1 MNFSKK
7 SNDKSFKMMYN
18 TNWKII
24 LTNKRKGRYIMNK
37 RQTIRKT
44 AAAAFCIAAVMGA
57 AFADMPYIA
66 PNHIVAS
73 AESTPPA
80 VVEVK
85 LEDVIKAA
93 FDAGDSYAVLA
104 DGAIKCTIFYNAQCY
119 ISIIKPGSYK
129 ITGSNYYNKSYV
141 DTAINNDSDGDVNIE
156 CNVYINNDGFNGCDG
171 QYKTCNLFNNNTGTT
186 AVSGTLQVDMYNGID
201 FKYGTVD
208 CTALTVTYTDGDNSN
223 NKFPKT
229 FFTAGTNVKLSEQF
243 KTGVK
248 DGGTTLLSQ
257 NYRCFSENG
266 TPFKGGKL
274 TKDTTVKAYESHN
287 AEMVAAVPPTCTTD
301 GTIEHWICSHCGEKF
316 EDKDCT
322 TPVTDVTV
330 PAKHTLTHHEAKN
343 PTCTEAGN
351 VEYWDC
357 SACGLK
363 FSDENGT
370 KEITAPVSI
379 DAAGHSFGEWETV
392 TKPTAEKDGE
402 QKRTCSKCGFE
413 ETKPISVLH
422 SADTSKW
429 LTDENSHWHAC
440 ATPDCTEI
448 FDKADHTPDE
458 GTVTVKATYKS
469 KGVKTFSCS
478 VCGTELYTE
487 EIPVIDL
494 SDPNVAAEVFVDR
507 LYEELLGRPGDEA
520 GKQTHIDNLLK
531 KAPSL
536 KAYYDFI
543 FSEEFTNLDISLDE
557 KLTRICRIFLDR
569 EPTAE
574 EMNRWKDALENG
586 CSIGYVFADL
596 ANSDEFIALCEL
608 FHLEPGTWKPTE
620 NRDIN
625 PNLTKFISRMYNNV
639 LGRRYDVD
647 GINNHAGKY
656 LELGDLYAMA
666 FDFLFSPEFIEKNT
680 TDEEFVEILYST
692 FFDREP
698 DTKGRNDWLESLA
711 DGKSREEV
719 LAGFVYSDEC
729 KELVESFDID

>member
-1 MNFSKK
+1 
-7 SNDKSFKMMYN
+7 
-18 TNWKII
+18 
-24 LTNKRKGRYIMNK
+24 MNK

-66 PNHIVAS
+66 PNPIVAS

-80 VVEVK
+80 VVELT
-85 LEDVIKAA
+85 LEEVIAAA
-93 FDAGDSYAVLA
+93 FGAGNDNDAVLA
-104 DGAIKCTIFYNAQCY
+104 DGAISCTICYGGQCY
-119 ISIIKPGSYK
+119 IKIKTPGSYK

-141 DTAINNDSDGDVNIE
+141 DIAIVNNSNDAVNIE
-156 CNVYINNDGFNGCDG
+156 CNNVYINNDGFIGCDG
-171 QYKTCNLFNNNTGTT
+171 RYKTCNLFNDDYMGKTT
-186 AVSGTLQVDMYNGID
+186 TVSGTLQVDMYNGVN
-201 FKYGTVD
+201 FKYGNVYCD
-208 CTALTVTYTDGDNSN
+208 DLTVTYKDDGSSGE
-223 NKFPKT
+223 KFPKT
-229 FFTAGTNVKLSEQF
+229 YFTAGTDVKLSKQF
-243 KTGVK
+243 ETGVK
-248 DGGTTLLSQ
+248 DENQYVVLSKG
-257 NYRCFSENG
+257 YCCFSENG

-274 TKDTTVKAYESHN
+274 TKDTTVTAYTAHN

-316 EDKDCT
+316 EDEGCT
-322 TPVTDVTV
+322 TPVTDLTV
-330 PAKHTLTHHEAKN
+330 PALGHT
-343 PTCTEAGN
+343 
-351 VEYWDC
+351 
-357 SACGLK
+357 
-363 FSDENGT
+363 
-370 KEITAPVSI
+370 
-379 DAAGHSFGEWETV
+379 FGEWETV
-392 TKPTAEKDGE
+392 TKPTAEKEGE
-402 QKRTCSKCGFE
+402 EKRTCSECGFE

-429 LTDENSHWHAC
+429 LTDKNSHWHAC

-478 VCGTELYTE
+478 VCKTELYTE

-507 LYEELLGRPGDEA
+507 LYEELLGRPADET

-586 CSIGYVFADL
+586 CSMGYVFADL

-608 FHLEPGTWKPTE
+608 FHLEPGTWTPTE

-656 LELGDLYAMA
+656 LDLGDLYAMA

-711 DGKSREEV
+711 DGMSREEV

>member
-1 MNFSKK
+1 
-7 SNDKSFKMMYN
+7 
-18 TNWKII
+18 
-24 LTNKRKGRYIMNK
+24 MNK

-44 AAAAFCIAAVMGA
+44 AAAAFCIATVMGA

-66 PNHIVAS
+66 PNPIVAS

-104 DGAIKCTIFYNAQCY
+104 DGAITCSIFYNGQCY
-119 ISIIKPGSYK
+119 IQIKTPGSYT
-129 ITGSNYYNKSYV
+129 ITGSNYYNGSYV
-141 DTAINNDSDGDVNIE
+141 DIAINNDSHGDVNIE
-156 CNVYINNDGFNGCDG
+156 CNDVYINNDGFNGCDG

-266 TPFKGGKL
+266 KATPYTGGLL
-274 TKDTTVKAYESHN
+274 TESTTVTAYKAHPTNY
-287 AEMVAAVPPTCTTD
+287 VAPIAPTCTTD
-301 GTIEHWICSHCGEKF
+301 GTIEHWHCTNCGENFVDEK
-316 EDKDCT
+316 CT
-322 TPVTDVTV
+322 TPVTD
-330 PAKHTLTHHEAKN
+330 
-343 PTCTEAGN
+343 
-351 VEYWDC
+351 
-357 SACGLK
+357 
-363 FSDENGT
+363 
-370 KEITAPVSI
+370 PVSI

-402 QKRTCSKCGFE
+402 QKRTCTKCGYE
-413 ETKPISVLH
+413 ETKTVSALH
-422 SADTSKW
+422 MADTSKW
-429 LTDENSHWHAC
+429 LTDKDSHWHAC

-448 FDKADHTPDE
+448 FDKADHTPDN

-469 KGVKTFSCS
+469 KGVKTFSCT
-478 VCGTELYTE
+478 VCGAELYTE

-507 LYEELLGRPGDEA
+507 LYEDLLGRPGDEA

-531 KAPSL
+531 KEPSL

-557 KLTRICRIFLDR
+557 RLTRICRIFLDR
-569 EPTAE
+569 KPTAE
-574 EMNRWKDALENG
+574 ELNRWKDALENG

-608 FHLEPGTWKPTE
+608 FHLEQGTWTPTE

-698 DTKGRNDWLESLA
+698 DTKGRNDWLKSLA

>member
-1 MNFSKK
+1 MNFPKK
-7 SNDKSFKMMYN
+7 SNDKPFKMMYN

-66 PNHIVAS
+66 PNPIVAS

-80 VVEVK
+80 VAEVK

-104 DGAIKCTIFYNAQCY
+104 DGAIKCTIFYNGQCY
-119 ISIIKPGSYK
+119 IQINTPGSYK
-129 ITGSNYYNKSYV
+129 ITGSNKYNNSYV
-141 DTAINNDSDGDVNIE
+141 DIAINNNSNGAVNIK
-156 CNVYINNDGFNGCDG
+156 CNDVYINNDGFNGCDG

-186 AVSGTLQVDMYNGID
+186 TVSGTLQVDMYNGID

-208 CTALTVTYTDGDNSN
+208 CTALTVTYTGGDSNSE
-223 NKFPKT
+223 KFPKT

-243 KTGVK
+243 ETGVK
-248 DGGTTLLSQ
+248 DGETTLLSKD
-257 NYRCFSENG
+257 YCCFSENG
-266 TPFKGGKL
+266 TPFKGGKMEAS
-274 TKDTTVKAYESHN
+274 TTVTAYKAHN
-287 AEMVAAVPPTCTTD
+287 AEKVPAVSPTCTTA
-301 GTIEHWICSHCGEKF
+301 GTIEHWHCTNCGENFVDEK
-316 EDKDCT
+316 CT
-322 TPVTDVTV
+322 TPVTD
-330 PAKHTLTHHEAKN
+330 
-343 PTCTEAGN
+343 
-351 VEYWDC
+351 
-357 SACGLK
+357 
-363 FSDENGT
+363 
-370 KEITAPVSI
+370 PVSI

-402 QKRTCSKCGFE
+402 QKRTCTKCGYE
-413 ETKPISVLH
+413 ETKTVSALH
-422 SADTSKW
+422 MADTSKW
-429 LTDENSHWHAC
+429 LTDKDSHWHAC

-448 FDKADHTPDE
+448 FDKADHTPDN
-458 GTVTVKATYKS
+458 GAVTVKATYKS
-469 KGVKTFSCS
+469 KGVKTFSCT
-478 VCGTELYTE
+478 VCGAELYTE

-531 KAPSL
+531 KEPSL

-557 KLTRICRIFLDR
+557 RLTRICRIFLDR
-569 EPTAE
+569 KPTAE
-574 EMNRWKDALENG
+574 ELNRWKDALENG

-698 DTKGRNDWLESLA
+698 DTKGRNDWLKSLA

>member
-1 MNFSKK
+1 
-7 SNDKSFKMMYN
+7 
-18 TNWKII
+18 
-24 LTNKRKGRYIMNK
+24 MNK

-66 PNHIVAS
+66 PNPIVAS

-104 DGAIKCTIFYNAQCY
+104 DGAIKCTIFYNGQCY
-119 ISIIKPGSYK
+119 IQIKTPGSYK
-129 ITGSNYYNKSYV
+129 ITGSNKYNNSYV
-141 DTAINNDSDGDVNIE
+141 DIAINNNSNGAVNIK
-156 CNVYINNDGFNGCDG
+156 CNDVYINNDGFNGCDG

-186 AVSGTLQVDMYNGID
+186 TVSGTLQVDMYNGID

-208 CTALTVTYTDGDNSN
+208 CTALTVTYTGGDSNSE
-223 NKFPKT
+223 KFPKT
-229 FFTAGTNVKLSEQF
+229 FFTAGTDVKLSEQF
-243 KTGVK
+243 ETGVK
-248 DGGTTLLSQ
+248 DENQNVVLSQ
-257 NYRCFSENG
+257 GYCCFSEDG

-274 TKDTTVKAYESHN
+274 TKDTTVKAYKAHN

-322 TPVTDVTV
+322 TPVTDVTD
-330 PAKHTLTHHEAKN
+330 PALGHT
-343 PTCTEAGN
+343 
-351 VEYWDC
+351 
-357 SACGLK
+357 
-363 FSDENGT
+363 
-370 KEITAPVSI
+370 
-379 DAAGHSFGEWETV
+379 FGEWETV
-392 TKPTAEKDGE
+392 TKPTAEKEGE
-402 QKRTCSKCGFE
+402 EKRTCSECGFE

-448 FDKADHTPDE
+448 FDKADHTPDN

-469 KGVKTFSCS
+469 KGVKTFSCT
-478 VCGTELYTE
+478 VCGAELYTE

-507 LYEELLGRPGDEA
+507 LYEDLLGRPGDEA

-531 KAPSL
+531 KEPSL

-557 KLTRICRIFLDR
+557 RLTRICRIFLDR
-569 EPTAE
+569 KPTAE
-574 EMNRWKDALENG
+574 ELNRWKDALENG

-596 ANSDEFIALCEL
+596 ANSDEFISLCEL
-608 FHLEPGTWKPTE
+608 FHLEPGTWTPTE
-620 NRDIN
+620 NRNIN

-698 DTKGRNDWLESLA
+698 DTKGRNDWLKSLA

>member
-1 MNFSKK
+1 MNFPKK
-7 SNDKSFKMMYN
+7 SNDKPFKMMYN

-66 PNHIVAS
+66 PNPIVAS

-104 DGAIKCTIFYNAQCY
+104 DGAIKCTIFYNGQCY
-119 ISIIKPGSYK
+119 IQIKTPGSYK
-129 ITGSNYYNKSYV
+129 ITGSNKYNNSYV
-141 DTAINNDSDGDVNIE
+141 DIAINNNSNGAVNIK
-156 CNVYINNDGFNGCDG
+156 CNDVYINNDGFNGCDG

-186 AVSGTLQVDMYNGID
+186 TVSGTLQVDMYNGID

-208 CTALTVTYTDGDNSN
+208 CTALTVTYTGGDSNSE
-223 NKFPKT
+223 KFPKT
-229 FFTAGTNVKLSEQF
+229 FFTAGTDVKLSEQF
-243 KTGVK
+243 ETGVK
-248 DGGTTLLSQ
+248 DENQYVVLSKG
-257 NYRCFSENG
+257 YCCFSENG

-274 TKDTTVKAYESHN
+274 TKDTTVTAYTAHN
-287 AEMVAAVPPTCTTD
+287 AEKVPAVSPTCTTA
-301 GTIEHWICSHCGEKF
+301 GTIEHWHCTNCGENFVDEK
-316 EDKDCT
+316 CT
-322 TPVTDVTV
+322 TPVTD
-330 PAKHTLTHHEAKN
+330 
-343 PTCTEAGN
+343 
-351 VEYWDC
+351 
-357 SACGLK
+357 
-363 FSDENGT
+363 
-370 KEITAPVSI
+370 PVSI

-402 QKRTCSKCGFE
+402 QKRTCTKCGYE
-413 ETKPISVLH
+413 ETKTVSALH
-422 SADTSKW
+422 MADTSKW
-429 LTDENSHWHAC
+429 LTDKDSHWHAC

-448 FDKADHTPDE
+448 FDKADHTPDN

-469 KGVKTFSCS
+469 KGVKTFSCA
-478 VCGTELYTE
+478 VCGAELYTE

-507 LYEELLGRPGDEA
+507 LYEDLLGRPGDEA

-531 KAPSL
+531 KEPSL

-557 KLTRICRIFLDR
+557 RLTRICRIFLDR
-569 EPTAE
+569 KPTAE
-574 EMNRWKDALENG
+574 ELNRWKDALENG

-596 ANSDEFIALCEL
+596 ANSDEFISLCEL
-608 FHLEPGTWKPTE
+608 FHLEPGTWKPFE

-698 DTKGRNDWLESLA
+698 DTKGRNDWLKSLA

-729 KELVESFDID
+729 KKLVESFDID

>member
-1 MNFSKK
+1 M
-7 SNDKSFKMMYN
+7 
-18 TNWKII
+18 
-24 LTNKRKGRYIMNK
+24 NKRK
-37 RQTIRKT
+37 TIRKT
-44 AAAAFCIAAVMGA
+44 AAAAFCIATVMGA

-66 PNHIVAS
+66 PNPIVAS

-104 DGAIKCTIFYNAQCY
+104 DGAITCSIFYNGQCY
-119 ISIIKPGSYK
+119 IQIKTPGSYT
-129 ITGSNYYNKSYV
+129 ITGSNYYNGSYV
-141 DTAINNDSDGDVNIE
+141 DIAINNDSHGDVNIE
-156 CNVYINNDGFNGCDG
+156 CNDVYINNDGFNGCDG

-208 CTALTVTYTDGDNSN
+208 CTALTVTYTGGDSNSE
-223 NKFPKT
+223 KFPKT
-229 FFTAGTNVKLSEQF
+229 FFTAGTDVKLSKQF
-243 KTGVK
+243 ETGVTHEK
-248 DGGTTLLSQ
+248 NEHEHVTKLSQ
-257 NYRCFSENG
+257 GYCCFSENG
-266 TPFKGGKL
+266 KDTPFTGGLL
-274 TKDTTVKAYESHN
+274 TESTTVTAYKAHPTNYVDPI
-287 AEMVAAVPPTCTTD
+287 APTCTAD
-301 GTIEHWICSHCGEKF
+301 GKIGYWHCTNCGENFVDEK
-316 EDKDCT
+316 CT
-322 TPVTDVTV
+322 TPVTD
-330 PAKHTLTHHEAKN
+330 
-343 PTCTEAGN
+343 
-351 VEYWDC
+351 
-357 SACGLK
+357 
-363 FSDENGT
+363 
-370 KEITAPVSI
+370 PVSI

-402 QKRTCSKCGFE
+402 QKRTCTKCGYE
-413 ETKPISVLH
+413 ETKTVSALH
-422 SADTSKW
+422 MADTSKW
-429 LTDENSHWHAC
+429 LTDKDSHWHAC

-448 FDKADHTPDE
+448 FDKADHTPDN
-458 GTVTVKATYKS
+458 GAVTVKATYKS
-469 KGVKTFSCS
+469 KGVKTFSCA
-478 VCGTELYTE
+478 VCGAELYTE

-531 KAPSL
+531 KEPSL

-557 KLTRICRIFLDR
+557 RLTRICRIFLDR
-569 EPTAE
+569 KPTAE
-574 EMNRWKDALENG
+574 ELNRWKDALENG

-596 ANSDEFIALCEL
+596 ANSDEFISLCEL

-698 DTKGRNDWLESLA
+698 DTKGRNDWLKSLA